1 MPEGDHAQEAG
12 RPLYHRVLLKLSGDA
27 FAPIDT
33 GYGISTTSTGL
44 LARELADVVDLGV
57 QCAVVV
63 GGGNIFRGRQAPGID
78 RSRADYMGML
88 ATVMNAL
95 ALQDA
100 LEKIHVPTRVQ
111 TAIHMAQIAEP
122 YIPLRAIRHLEK
134 GRVVVFAAGIG
145 APYFSTDTTAAQ
157 RALEIGAQAILKGT
171 KVDGIYTADPHVDP
185 DGAAVRDDRVPRRAP
200 RGVPGHGRHGDQPL
214 HGERPADHR
223 VRLRVRGEHQ
233 PGRVGRTDRHL
244 GPRGRPMTVDSA
256 LKAAVEKMDKAI
268 SVLKDELAGVRTGR
282 ATPALLQRVVVD
294 YYGTPVPI
302 QQLASFSVPEPRTLM
317 ISPFDRNAIAAM
329 EKSIMSS
336 DLGITPSNDGTVI
349 RLSFPPLTE
358 ERRKEL
364 IKLVHHRGEE
374 GRVAVRNI
382 RRHSKEEL
390 EKLER
395 EGGISEDD
403 LVRSEKELQKLTDK
417 HISDI
422 DDVVAHKD
430 AELKEI

>member
-1 MPEGDHAQEAG
+1 
-12 RPLYHRVLLKLSGDA
+12 
-27 FAPIDT
+27 
-33 GYGISTTSTGL
+33 
-44 LARELADVVDLGV
+44 
-57 QCAVVV
+57 
-63 GGGNIFRGRQAPGID
+63 
-78 RSRADYMGML
+78 
-88 ATVMNAL
+88 
-95 ALQDA
+95 
-100 LEKIHVPTRVQ
+100 
-111 TAIHMAQIAEP
+111 
-122 YIPLRAIRHLEK
+122 
-134 GRVVVFAAGIG
+134 
-145 APYFSTDTTAAQ
+145 
-157 RALEIGAQAILKGT
+157 
-171 KVDGIYTADPHVDP
+171 
-185 DGAAVRDDRVPRRAP
+185 
-200 RGVPGHGRHGDQPL
+200 
-214 HGERPADHR
+214 
-223 VRLRVRGEHQ
+223 
-233 PGRVGRTDRHL
+233 
-244 GPRGRPMTVDSA
+244 MTVDSA
-256 LKAAVEKMDKAI
+256 LKSATEKMDKAI

-302 QQLASFSVPEPRTLM
+302 QQLASFSVPEPRTLV

-329 EKSIMSS
+329 EKAIMTS
-336 DLGITPSNDGTVI
+336 DLGITPGNDGTVI

-422 DDVVAHKD
+422 DEVVAHKD

>member
-1 MPEGDHAQEAG
+1 
-12 RPLYHRVLLKLSGDA
+12 
-27 FAPIDT
+27 
-33 GYGISTTSTGL
+33 
-44 LARELADVVDLGV
+44 
-57 QCAVVV
+57 
-63 GGGNIFRGRQAPGID
+63 
-78 RSRADYMGML
+78 
-88 ATVMNAL
+88 
-95 ALQDA
+95 
-100 LEKIHVPTRVQ
+100 
-111 TAIHMAQIAEP
+111 
-122 YIPLRAIRHLEK
+122 
-134 GRVVVFAAGIG
+134 
-145 APYFSTDTTAAQ
+145 
-157 RALEIGAQAILKGT
+157 
-171 KVDGIYTADPHVDP
+171 
-185 DGAAVRDDRVPRRAP
+185 
-200 RGVPGHGRHGDQPL
+200 
-214 HGERPADHR
+214 
-223 VRLRVRGEHQ
+223 
-233 PGRVGRTDRHL
+233 
-244 GPRGRPMTVDSA
+244 MTVDSA
-256 LKAAVEKMDKAI
+256 LKAAAEKMDKAI

-317 ISPFDRNAIAAM
+317 ISPFDRNAIGAM